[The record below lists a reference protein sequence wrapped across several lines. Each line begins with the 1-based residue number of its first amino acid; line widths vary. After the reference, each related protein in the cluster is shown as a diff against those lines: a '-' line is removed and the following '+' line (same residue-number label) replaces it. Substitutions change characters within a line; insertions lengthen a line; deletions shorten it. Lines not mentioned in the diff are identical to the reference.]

1 MISRH
6 PTPPAGASVDYL
18 GTPAAPVAI
27 PVDPGTAGA
36 TIDALGH
43 KYIALLTKI
52 TTTGSAAQFSLTI
65 ERSVDGS
72 NWQSVHSEVVAAG
85 VGTFSAYK
93 PQIAVA
99 ANAGHTFGLKTDGFR
114 YYRVT
119 WMVDTVTG
127 TPLGYCQYALSG
139 GPI

>member
-1 MISRH
+1 MAH
-6 PTPPAGASVDYL
+6 FVYA
-18 GTPAAPVAI
+18 PAALVTHSS
-27 PVDPGTAGA
+27 G
-36 TIDALGH
+36 
-43 KYIALLTKI
+43 
-52 TTTGSAAQFSLTI
+52 Q
-65 ERSVDGS
+65 RDGS
-72 NWQSVHSEVVAAG
+72 NWQAVHTEVVAAG

-127 TPLGYCQYALSG
+127 TPLGYVQYALSG